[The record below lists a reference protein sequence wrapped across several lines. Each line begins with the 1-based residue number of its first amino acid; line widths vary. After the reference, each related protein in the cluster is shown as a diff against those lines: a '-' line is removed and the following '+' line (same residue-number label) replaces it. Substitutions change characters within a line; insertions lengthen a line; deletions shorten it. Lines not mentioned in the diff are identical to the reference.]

1 MRDGV
6 RSGAWWW
13 FLLATL
19 LVMFAL
25 AASASSS
32 PSRQWLEIHSPHF
45 SIVTDAG
52 EKQGCQVAQHFEEI
66 RAVFGALV
74 GKEKI
79 NVPVALQIIAFRGDK
94 ELRQFAPL
102 WKEQPTDVKGVF
114 QRETDRNFI
123 IIDSSTDKTW
133 PVVFH
138 EYAHYLLYGNYAQM
152 PLWFDEGFAEYF
164 STVKMVDNA
173 AEIGRPPENAQHLLG
188 AKKLMRIA
196 DLFSV
201 EPDSDIYHEK
211 GERRRLFYLQS
222 WLVVKYLYDNGQIP
236 QVREYLDLVQNQQKT
251 IPEAIQLAFGMDPAE
266 FDKAIRRFWS
276 LKSDSF
282 YRLTVPALTKVDNCS
297 VIPLPDA
304 DAQAVLAD
312 AHVHSADYMERG
324 MREFEEILRV
334 HPNNVAAHGGLGYA
348 YLSTRDYQRALLHFQ
363 RAVELNSRDA
373 GVHYYSAVLLNQEA
387 MTREEHQ
394 RFAAQVKKEL
404 EAAVA
409 LAPDFADAYA
419 LLGEVHSSA
428 GEYDDAIAC
437 TKKAMTLSPRNE
449 RYALDLAYY
458 YVAAK
463 KWDEAIALLT
473 VLRSSE
479 DFRVSANAVEQLR
492 AIGRSKNQAQ
502 PVRQPP
508 SLAVPPIAA
517 GAESIQYLNGKL
529 VRIDCSDM
537 PLAVLTVESEEKVW
551 KMVIRDASKLP
562 LIGVNSFSCDWMN
575 QQVLVNY
582 RQTGQSEGDVV
593 SLEIRR
599 TE

>member
-6 RSGAWWW
+6 QSGAWWW
-13 FLLATL
+13 LVLRTSLAT
-19 LVMFAL
+19 VAL
-25 AASASSS
+25 AASASSP
-32 PSRQWLEIHSPHF
+32 PSRQWLEIHSSHF

-79 NVPVALQIIAFRGDK
+79 NVPIALSIIAFRGGK

-102 WKEQPTDVKGVF
+102 WKEQPTDIEGVF
-114 QRETDRNFI
+114 QPETDRNFI
-123 IIDSSTDKTW
+123 IIDSSTDKIW

-173 AEIGRPPENAQHLLG
+173 AEIGHPPQNAERLLG
-188 AKKLMRIA
+188 AKKLMRIT

-201 EPDSDIYHEK
+201 EPDSDIYREK
-211 GERRRLFYLQS
+211 GERRHLFYMQS
-222 WLVVKYLYDNGQIP
+222 WLVVKYLYDKGRIP
-236 QVREYLDLVQNQQKT
+236 QVSEYLDLVKNQQKT
-251 IPEAIQLAFGMDPAE
+251 VAEATHLAFGMEPAE
-266 FDKAIRRFWS
+266 FDKAIRDYWNLRS
-276 LKSDSF
+276 NSF
-282 YRLTVPALTKVDNCS
+282 YRLTVPALPRLASCTVS
-297 VIPLPDA
+297 PLPDA

-312 AHVHSADYMERG
+312 AHVHSADYVEQG

-334 HPNNVAAHGGLGYA
+334 HPDNAAAHAGLGYA

-363 RAVELNSRDA
+363 RAGELNSRDP
-373 GVHYYSAVLLNQEA
+373 GVHYYSALLLDQEA
-387 MTREEHQ
+387 VTRDEHQ
-394 RFAAQVKKEL
+394 RSSTQVKKEL

-419 LLGEVHSSA
+419 LLGEAHSYA
-428 GEYDDAIAC
+428 GEYDDAIAS

-449 RYALDLAYY
+449 RYALSLAHYY
-458 YVAAK
+458 AAAK

-473 VLRSSE
+473 VLRNSP
-479 DFRVSANAVEQLR
+479 DFRISANAVEQLR
-492 AIGRSKNQAQ
+492 TIEHSRNQSQQMREPA
-502 PVRQPP
+502 
-508 SLAVPPIAA
+508 SLAAPPLAA
-517 GAESIQYLNGKL
+517 GAEGVQYLTGKL
-529 VRIDCSDM
+529 VQIDCSDM
-537 PLAVLTVESEEKVW
+537 PLAVVTVESEGKVW

-562 LIGVNSFSCDWMN
+562 LIGVDSFSCDWSN

-582 RQTGQSEGDVV
+582 RQTGESEGDVV
-593 SLEIRR
+593 SLEIQR
-599 TE
+599 TQ